1 MAIYLVSEESVFK
14 IGAGSNVCM
23 IAAMGSGDVAVSLV
37 GPSVVDGKT
46 TVGVILCNSWS
57 ESNPGDTVPAGEH
70 TEEEIE
76 GLVREGPIRMYF
88 TDQRPIDVMIEFLNE
103 AKRMLYE
110 PSGDDK

>member
-1 MAIYLVSEESVFK
+1 MAIYLASEESVFK

-57 ESNPGDTVPAGEH
+57 ESNPGDTVQAGEH

-76 GLVREGPIRMYF
+76 GLVKEGPIRMYF
-88 TDQRPIDVMIEFLNE
+88 TDQRSIDVVIEFLNE
-103 AKRMLYE
+103 AKRLLSE